1 MLTPFFGELE
11 ALRTDYAGMF
21 RRWFLIRLLLA
32 SCVLPVNATPLVL
45 SLDQALER
53 GLDASLALKQAETSQ
68 EASEAAV
75 GISRSMFMPKLD
87 VVGLASWAQVGSSIG
102 FISNLPTIGD
112 LNFDL
117 NSKGYALIQNSFGNI
132 GLALSYP
139 LVDFE
144 RGPLLEA
151 AKALDQAA
159 EARVMEQK
167 RQSRFS
173 ITTAYLQLQLADAL
187 IPVWADSIDL
197 STNLLKDAE
206 ALLEGGLGAR
216 IDVFQARALLS
227 TDRSG
232 LSSARSTRAI
242 AASALARLLDLPAEQ
257 RLEASDPLE
266 SFPPWPLNLEAS
278 VGAATRNR
286 PALNVIRQA
295 QIAAEAKV
303 KAAQGSRLPR
313 IGVLLGGG
321 INGDSLKVPVLNGS
335 SSISNVPVVGEVNLP
350 NAESSGSVSGS
361 FYDYGIMLNLRQS
374 LFDGGLSTQSTA
386 LARSQV
392 EEQRLLLKQR
402 EQLIIQAVESFWHIN
417 QSAAIAMKASRDA
430 EIATEEAVRDAQ
442 LRYRAGI
449 APITELLLVKRDRQA
464 ARSAA
469 AVAVQQWN
477 FSRAGLELQ
486 TGLR

>member
-1 MLTPFFGELE
+1 
-11 ALRTDYAGMF
+11 MF
-21 RRWFLIRLLLA
+21 RRWFLIKLLLA
-32 SCVLPVNATPLVL
+32 SCALPVNATPLIL

-117 NSKGYALIQNSFGNI
+117 NRKGYALIQNSFGNI

-144 RGPLLEA
+144 RGPLLAA

-159 EARVMEQK
+159 EARVMEQM

-242 AASALARLLDLPAEQ
+242 AASALARLLDLPAKQ
-257 RLEASDPLE
+257 RLEAH
-266 SFPPWPLNLEAS
+266 
-278 VGAATRNR
+278 V
-286 PALNVIRQA
+286 
-295 QIAAEAKV
+295 
-303 KAAQGSRLPR
+303 
-313 IGVLLGGG
+313 
-321 INGDSLKVPVLNGS
+321 
-335 SSISNVPVVGEVNLP
+335 
-350 NAESSGSVSGS
+350 
-361 FYDYGIMLNLRQS
+361 
-374 LFDGGLSTQSTA
+374 
-386 LARSQV
+386 AR
-392 EEQRLLLKQR
+392 
-402 EQLIIQAVESFWHIN
+402 
-417 QSAAIAMKASRDA
+417 
-430 EIATEEAVRDAQ
+430 
-442 LRYRAGI
+442 
-449 APITELLLVKRDRQA
+449 
-464 ARSAA
+464 
-469 AVAVQQWN
+469 
-477 FSRAGLELQ
+477 
-486 TGLR
+486 